1 MTIIL
6 AIPVKEGVLIAS
18 DGQITSGIVRT
29 IGKKIKKLNDR
40 CLWSASGE

>member
-6 AIPVKEGVLIAS
+6 AIPTKDGLVIAS

-29 IGKKIKKLNDR
+29 SGKKIKKLND
-40 CLWSASGE
+40 LLKISG